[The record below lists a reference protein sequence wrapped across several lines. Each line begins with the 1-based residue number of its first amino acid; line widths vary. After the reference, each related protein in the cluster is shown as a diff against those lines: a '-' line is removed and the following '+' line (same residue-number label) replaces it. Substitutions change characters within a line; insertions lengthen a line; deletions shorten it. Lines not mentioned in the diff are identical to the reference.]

1 MHLYTKN
8 KNTYLRMGTSME
20 ELNVLS
26 GADPFDVYKNT
37 ALVASKAAY
46 RLQNSPNCFQG
57 FEWSSSKLHFRIT
70 YS

>member
-1 MHLYTKN
+1 MP
-8 KNTYLRMGTSME
+8 
-20 ELNVLS
+20 VLDLCVTPQNF
-26 GADPFDVYKNT
+26 ATLLLFKNT